1 MSEIGG
7 WGYGGS
13 AQGKNLTSGGGVAVK
28 YRMKQKSPQSTDS
41 AGKIPEPFSKSQ
53 TSVLL
58 SPPSGWISLLLC
70 VRSYKARVLASAI
83 ESAGILVY
91 DRFDRESV
99 ATDGPS
105 SDVFSKSYAL
115 DLLAGVAAEERDPG
129 PIPSWEHERWEVED
143 HPLQR
148 FGWRSESLPDFESIK
163 NSSNGNVGVAVPWTQ
178 RSKSEFEVEKNKAG
192 SFEAAGKLHGVSRTR
207 YTKIYNQVTGTAT
220 PKAKNKPATEV
231 HFWGQLG
238 ARKK

>member
-1 MSEIGG
+1 MKEKPS
-7 WGYGGS
+7 
-13 AQGKNLTSGGGVAVK
+13 TSPKKAF
-28 YRMKQKSPQSTDS
+28 
-41 AGKIPEPFSKSQ
+41 KIPEPFVESDKSK
-53 TSVLL
+53 LL
-58 SPPSGWISLLLC
+58 RPASGWISLLLC
-70 VRSYKARVLASAI
+70 VRTYKAKVLASAI
-83 ESAGILVY
+83 ESFGILVY
-91 DRFDRESV
+91 DRFDRQSV

-105 SDVFSKSYAL
+105 SDKFSKSYAL

-163 NSSNGNVGVAVPWTQ
+163 NFSNGNVGVAVPWTQ

-192 SFEAAGKLHGVSRTR
+192 SFEAAGKLHAVSRTR
-207 YTKIYNQVTGTAT
+207 YTKIYKQVTGTTT
-220 PKAKNKPATEV
+220 PKAKNEPATGLHV
-231 HFWGQLG
+231 WGQLG